1 MMTYVK
7 QLYIF
12 PISQLILFDE
22 IVLIIN
28 CLLLFLKKVIR
39 VVQKIFTMDSVLRK
53 VQERLKMKIMRG
65 SERGGAK
72 YFSTSRRGEG
82 SELQADLNSNSL
94 PRQKTA
100 VKRIIANMSL
110 GREVSYL
117 FVDVVKLGAT
127 HNL

>member
-1 MMTYVK
+1 
-7 QLYIF
+7 
-12 PISQLILFDE
+12 
-22 IVLIIN
+22 
-28 CLLLFLKKVIR
+28 
-39 VVQKIFTMDSVLRK
+39 MDSVLRK
-53 VQERLKMKIMRG
+53 VQERLKTKIMRG

-72 YFSTSRRGEG
+72 YFRSSRRDEG

-94 PRQKTA
+94 TRQKMA